1 MIIFKNV
8 NKWFGS
14 LHVLKDINLH
24 IHPGEVVVVCGPS
37 GSGKST
43 LIRCINQ
50 LEPIQK
56 GEIYVDGIQVNKRST
71 NLTKIRSEIG
81 FVFQQFNLYPHLTV
95 LENVV
100 LSPIK
105 VKKVP
110 RKEAEENALRLL
122 ERVGIPDK
130 ANDYPSQLSGGQ
142 CQRVAIARGLAMNP
156 KVMLFDEPTSALDP
170 EMIKEVL
177 DVMVELAKEG
187 MTMIVVT
194 HEMGFAR
201 QVADRVFFMDEGQIV
216 ESNTPD
222 EFFDNPKHERTRE
235 FLSKI
240 ITHN

>member
-1 MIIFKNV
+1 MIRFKNV
-8 NKWFGS
+8 NKWFGDN
-14 LHVLKDINLH
+14 HVLQDINLH
-24 IHPGEVVVVCGPS
+24 IQPGEAVVVCGPS

-56 GEIYVDGIQVNKRST
+56 GEIFVDKIQVNKRTT
-71 NLTKIRSEIG
+71 NLTQLRSQIG
-81 FVFQQFNLYPHLTV
+81 FVFQQFNLYPHLSV

-105 VKKVP
+105 VKKTA
-110 RKEAEENALRLL
+110 RKEAEENARRLL

-130 ANDYPSQLSGGQ
+130 ADDYPSQLSGGQ

-177 DVMVELAKEG
+177 DVMVELAVEG

-201 QVADRVFFMDEGQIV
+201 EVAHRVFFMDEGKIV
-216 ESNTPD
+216 ESNAPD
-222 EFFDNPKHERTRE
+222 AFFDHPEHERTKA

>member
-1 MIIFKNV
+1 MQACLEHEVIPVVIRFLFCEKPMIRFKNV
-8 NKWFGS
+8 NKWFGDN
-14 LHVLKDINLH
+14 HVLQDINLH
-24 IHPGEVVVVCGPS
+24 IQPGEAVVVCGPS

-56 GEIYVDGIQVNKRST
+56 GEIFVDEIQVNKRAT
-71 NLTKIRSEIG
+71 NLTRLRSQIG
-81 FVFQQFNLYPHLTV
+81 FVFQQFNLYPHLSV

-105 VKKVP
+105 VKKIA
-110 RKEAEENALRLL
+110 RKEAEENARGLL

-130 ANDYPSQLSGGQ
+130 ADDYPSQLSGGQ

-177 DVMVELAKEG
+177 DVMVELAVEG
-187 MTMIVVT
+187 MTM
-194 HEMGFAR
+194 
-201 QVADRVFFMDEGQIV
+201 
-216 ESNTPD
+216 
-222 EFFDNPKHERTRE
+222 
-235 FLSKI
+235 
-240 ITHN
+240 